1 MTGTGEPNGTDIDVG
16 WSPSPETPDDF
27 GDQIDRRVRQTHLAA
42 LFLQSPSFMAVT
54 EGPEHVFV
62 NANPTYYDLV
72 GERELIGRSV
82 RDAFPELEG
91 EGFFDLLDRVY
102 ETGDPYVRSE
112 EPVPLSRGGPAGAL
126 ETVYV
131 SFSYHP
137 LRDEDGTVSGIL
149 HHGIDVTERVES
161 RRRLRRRVE
170 QQTAIAELG
179 RSVLADPSRPL
190 PELLRRV
197 VETSVEAMDADAGEL
212 YRHRSDDGVLVVET
226 AIGHGEEA
234 GSAPEID
241 VDRSHPVGRSFLDD
255 RAHLSQDPA
264 PESAGTAPGPASRTG
279 HLATSIPGGDDG
291 PVGVLAVRAEGP
303 GAFSE
308 ADVPVLESAAQIAGA
323 VVERG
328 EYRRFTRTVAR
339 NLPGLLYRCRND
351 RDWTMEYMSEGTRAL
366 TGHPPSELTGEDGP
380 AYADLIHPDDRD
392 HVWRQVQNAVREERS
407 FHLQYR
413 IRARGGGEKWVM
425 EQGRGVRPETGAPF
439 LLEGYIFDITE
450 WHEAEQEAT
459 RLESVLRAAFRGH
472 SDAVFLVD
480 LPERTVADCN
490 VAAEEMFGR
499 SRGELV
505 GRSMADLH
513 VDRES
518 YERFH
523 EESAPRL
530 RETGSFRGEYRMRRA
545 DGTTFP
551 TEHSVTCVQAG
562 STSRDRAISIVRDIS
577 ERKRRQAE
585 LEHSRELLRKHSL
598 HQTRAREEERAEIA
612 REVHDELGQSLT
624 ALKLQLEQIRRREQD
639 AAEAGEPLGRSLDLL
654 DTIIGQVRELS
665 SSLRPSSL
673 DSLGLWDALGQLTRT
688 FEQETGV
695 HSRFRRPETETDVD
709 PERQIHVYR
718 IVQEALTNVARHA
731 DAGEARVEASREENA
746 WVVRVLDDGVGLDGD
761 PLDTEGG
768 HGLVGMRERARLLG
782 GELSVRTRS
791 GGGTEVRLRI
801 PPAPADH

>member
-1 MTGTGEPNGTDIDVG
+1 MTGAGEPEGPELEVDWT
-16 WSPSPETPDDF
+16 PTPETPDDF
-27 GDQIDRRVRQTHLAA
+27 GDQIDRRVRQTHLAS

-54 EGPEHVFV
+54 EGSEHVFV
-62 NANPTYYDLV
+62 NANPTYYELI
-72 GERELIGRSV
+72 GERELIGQTV
-82 RDAFPELEG
+82 RDALPELEG
-91 EGFFDLLDRVY
+91 EDFFELLDRVY
-102 ETGDPYVRSE
+102 ETGDPYVGSE
-112 EPVPLSRGGPAGAL
+112 EPVSVARSGGAL
-126 ETVYV
+126 ETVYL

-161 RRRLRRRVE
+161 RRSLRRRVE
-170 QQTAIAELG
+170 QQTAIADLG

-190 PELLRRV
+190 SALLRQV
-197 VETSVEAMDADAGEL
+197 VESAAEAMGADAGEL
-212 YRHRSDDGVLVVET
+212 YRHRADSDVLRVE
-226 AIGHGEEA
+226 AEV
-234 GSAPEID
+234 GSGGTDRVGPSIE
-241 VDRSHPVGRSFLDD
+241 VDRGNPVGRAFLED
-255 RAHLSQDPA
+255 RAQLSPPTGDEV
-264 PESAGTAPGPASRTG
+264 PEVGPAAATPTEC
-279 HLATSIPGGDDG
+279 LATPIPGVDEG

-308 ADVPVLESAAQIAGA
+308 PDVPVLESAAQIAGA

-366 TGHPPSELTGEDGP
+366 TDYSPSELTGQEGP

-392 HVWRQVQNAVREERS
+392 RVWRQVQTAVREERS

-413 IRARGGGEKWVM
+413 IRSRGGEEKWVM

-439 LLEGYIFDITE
+439 LLEGHIFDITE
-450 WHEAEQEAT
+450 WHESELEAT

-490 VAAEEMFGR
+490 AAAEEMFGR
-499 SRGELV
+499 SREELV
-505 GRSMADLH
+505 GHTTAELH

-518 YERFH
+518 YETFQ

-530 RETGSFRGEYRMRRA
+530 RETGNFRGEYRMRRG

-551 TEHSVTCVQAG
+551 TEHSITYVQTG
-562 STSRDRAISIVRDIS
+562 SDRPDRAISIVRDIS

-585 LEHSRELLRKHSL
+585 LEHSRELLRNYSL
-598 HQTRAREEERAEIA
+598 HLTRAREDERAEIA

-624 ALKLQLEQIRRREQD
+624 ALKLQLEEVRRRTGD
-639 AAEAGEPLGRSLDLL
+639 GAEAQGTLERSVDLL
-654 DTIIGQVRELS
+654 DTTIGQVRDLS

-688 FEQETGV
+688 FEQETGLR
-695 HSRFRRPETETDVD
+695 SRFVRPEPETPVD
-709 PERQIHVYR
+709 PDREIHVYR

-731 DAGEARVEASREENA
+731 EAEEARVEAHREEGG
-746 WVVRVLDDGVGLDGD
+746 WLVRVLDDGIGLDGD
-761 PLDTEGG
+761 PLGAKGG
-768 HGLVGMRERARLLG
+768 HGLMGMRERARLMG
-782 GELSVRTRS
+782 GDLSVRTRPD
-791 GGGTEVRLRI
+791 GGTEVRLRV
-801 PPAPADH
+801 PSDPDGG